1 MDGVCASLQMIL
13 MLLVISTVT
22 TSGLF
27 ETGGRYLCQF
37 QQVLRLVCQFSQVYA
52 CLHLFHCTDLIR
64 LLLSKLLLTLPAFP
78 AIAPFRDQKYIVCL
92 LRRDICRAH
101 RA

>member
-1 MDGVCASLQMIL
+1 MNGVCASLQIL

-64 LLLSKLLLTLPAFP
+64 LHLLLLKLLTLPAFP
-78 AIAPFRDQKYIVCL
+78 AIAPL
-92 LRRDICRAH
+92 
-101 RA
+101 